1 MTFAV
6 RKRGDAV
13 VIEAGKELALRTG
26 AELKQCIVDEVER
39 GERKFVLDFS
49 NTEFID
55 SAGLGTLISISKVI
69 HARDGQLRL
78 MGLNDDMRRL
88 FELTKLDTLFDV
100 VDAPAREPG
109 TAGITASTPSRSAS
123 QRTNG
128 LH

>member
-1 MTFAV
+1 MTFAA

-26 AELKQCIVDEVER
+26 AELKQCVVDEVER
-39 GERKFVLDFS
+39 GERRFVLDFAK
-49 NTEFID
+49 TEFID

-100 VDAPAREPG
+100 VDGPTRGSGDHAYAPSNRPRS
-109 TAGITASTPSRSAS
+109 GIERPTKA
-123 QRTNG
+123 
-128 LH
+128 H